1 MKIILDLFELKNIC
15 MEMAELGAAASEK
28 KRAPVSDEI
37 SQREVY
43 RWIKTMGYDPSF
55 LDKLEELGLIHKYR
69 KGTTKKS
76 PIMYSKFEIQTVI
89 NSHRM
94 GSYINK

>member
-1 MKIILDLFELKNIC
+1 MKIILDLC
-15 MEMAELGAAASEK
+15 AAASEK